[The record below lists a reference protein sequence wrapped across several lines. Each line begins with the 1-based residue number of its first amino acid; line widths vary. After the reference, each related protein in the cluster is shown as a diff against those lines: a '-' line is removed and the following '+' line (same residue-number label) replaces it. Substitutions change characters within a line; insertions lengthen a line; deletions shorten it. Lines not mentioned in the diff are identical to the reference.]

1 MAGSGKRKTPKS
13 LKNKAMLVVRNITKQ
28 EVTNVIFP
36 NGVTVG
42 LEGKFFS
49 NGFKVNG
56 NAQVSGTL
64 DAGGLQVNG
73 VPFTVGGSPFLFL
86 DVDSNVF
93 AFDNA
98 ADTTASPTS
107 IVLSALQVSQSATLP
122 ESAFQVLG
130 SDGTD
135 LISSLG
141 SHSVVETSTGNC
153 IRSATLTYNDS
164 TMRTKF
170 PITTKI
176 VHEGLTSTKK
186 ISKVEGGTNGTN
198 GSVGPAGPAGT
209 TPATLFLDLDTNV
222 VSFDDPSSTTP
233 SQSTVGITV
242 TQTGQSSTISS
253 IDLAAFDALGGSVT
267 ISSFS
272 STATST
278 GNSTATAQISS
289 PTDQS
294 KYPISIV
301 VANEGLTS
309 SKKVAKAVG
318 GSSSIATTNVS
329 FSVDLSSHSALATA
343 TNNHTSTRITMVKG
357 NTSGHARGYSSIG
370 LNFSGTSGTNYI
382 NVEGGQGVTVSNI
395 TGLSFDERELAMA
408 IPNIANSSG
417 AIKNVSGTVT
427 LSDFRSGTTN
437 VLPTLGFMIS
447 GYISNSDFGSANPTF
462 ESRIL
467 HVPQP
472 GELSAGVAT
481 TFPNFGSTKVV
492 SFTATPNSTAG
503 AIDQDEMLCFAID
516 LLNGTGNM
524 TKGAGQGNDITQGIM
539 DFNIQITYE
548 R

>member
-56 NAQVSGTL
+56 DAQVSGTL
-64 DAGGLQVNG
+64 NAGGLKVNG
-73 VPFTVGGSPFLFL
+73 VPFAVGGSPFLFL

-98 ADTTASPTS
+98 ADTAASPTS

-153 IRSATLTYNDS
+153 IRTATLTYNDS
-164 TMRTKF
+164 TMRSKF
-170 PITTKI
+170 PITTRV

-186 ISKVEGGTNGTN
+186 ISKVEGGTD
-198 GSVGPAGPAGT
+198 GSVGPAGT

-278 GNSTATAQISS
+278 GNSTATAQISA

-343 TNNHTSTRITMVKG
+343 TNNNLSTRITMVKG

-382 NVEGGQGVTVSNI
+382 NVEAGQGVGVSSI

-427 LSDFRSGTTN
+427 LSDFRSGTAN
-437 VLPTLGFMIS
+437 VLSTLGFMIS
-447 GYISNSDFGSANPTF
+447 GYISDADFSSANPTF

-467 HVPQP
+467 HAPTP
-472 GELSAGVAT
+472 ADLTAVAT
-481 TFPNFGSTKVV
+481 SFPNFGSTKVV

-524 TKGAGQGNDITQGIM
+524 GKGAGNGNDITQGIM

>member
-1 MAGSGKRKTPKS
+1 LAGSGKRKTPKS

-56 NAQVSGTL
+56 DAQVSGTL
-64 DAGGLQVNG
+64 NAGGLKVNG
-73 VPFTVGGSPFLFL
+73 IPFAAGGSPFLFL

-98 ADTTASPTS
+98 ADTSASPTS

-135 LISSLG
+135 LISHLG
-141 SHSVVETSTGNC
+141 SHSVVETSAGNC

-170 PITTKI
+170 PITTRI

-186 ISKVEGGTNGTN
+186 ISKVEGGTNGTNGTN

-222 VSFDDPSSTTP
+222 VSFDDSSDTTP
-233 SQSTVGITV
+233 SPSTVGITV
-242 TQTGQSSTISS
+242 TQTGQSSTITSG
-253 IDLAAFDALGGSVT
+253 DLIATDALGGNVT

-278 GNSTATAQISS
+278 GNSTATAQISA

-294 KYPISIV
+294 KYPIAIA

-318 GSSSIATTNVS
+318 GSSS
-329 FSVDLSSHSALATA
+329 
-343 TNNHTSTRITMVKG
+343 
-357 NTSGHARGYSSIG
+357 
-370 LNFSGTSGTNYI
+370 SGTSTISVACSVDFSSGIEVSGPSDKQGSFAFVLNTFSSTPAQGTLI
-382 NVEGGQGVTVSNI
+382 TPEVWDQNVIENNVLGFQLTK
-395 TGLSFDERELAMA
+395 FD
-408 IPNIANSSG
+408 NSSG
-417 AIKNVSGTVT
+417 TQLILGKPAYQSVFWVPLGSSSITADFAGQLALNSIGANDANIGISVFSTTYPVGTSGINGQAVSWIGNIGINGASDISAASGNYT
-427 LSDFRSGTTN
+427 LSASSMTIPTGTAGILLSLFIYYSGTTPS
-437 VLPTLGFMIS
+437 VI
-447 GYISNSDFGSANPTF
+447 GS
-462 ESRIL
+462 
-467 HVPQP
+467 
-472 GELSAGVAT
+472 
-481 TFPNFGSTKVV
+481 
-492 SFTATPNSTAG
+492 
-503 AIDQDEMLCFAID
+503 
-516 LLNGTGNM
+516 GTGQVDL
-524 TKGAGQGNDITQGIM
+524 T
-539 DFNIQITYE
+539 ITYA
-548 R
+548 